1 MTMTTSSG
9 TSHGLQ
15 LGAPGTRVVSA
26 LSPRK
31 VAKKAGRLLLYLT
44 LLIGAIIISLPWVW
58 MIISSLKSN
67 AELHGVPFRFF
78 PKEIHLENFVLAFFP
93 SGGVRA
99 TVAETSIWPRLL
111 LNTMIIAFFVEI
123 GVLLSSS
130 MVAFSVSRL
139 RWRGRTAMFY
149 LVLASMMLPSQVTLI
164 PQYLLYTKVFGWVN
178 TWYPQIV
185 PQFFGAAWAI
195 FLLRQFMMTIPVEID
210 EAARLD
216 GCNDW
221 QLYWRVIMPMCRPA
235 LGAIAIFTFT
245 YVWGDLFTP
254 LLYVRDIDMGNMATG
269 MAIMRQAS
277 SAFGDRFPRDE
288 LSMAAAVIVSL
299 PLVIMFFIFQ
309 KHYIQGVVVTGIK

>member
-1 MTMTTSSG
+1 MTTASG
-9 TSHGLQ
+9 STHGLP
-15 LGAPGTRVVSA
+15 LGAPGTRSVSA

-31 VAKKAGRLLLYLT
+31 AAKKAGRLLLYFA
-44 LLIGAIIISLPWVW
+44 LLIGAIIISLPWTW
-58 MIISSLKSN
+58 MILSSLKSN
-67 AELHGVPFRFF
+67 VELHGVPFRFF
-78 PKEIHLENFVLAFFP
+78 PKELHLENYVLAFFP
-93 SGGVRA
+93 SGGLRA
-99 TVAETSIWPRLL
+99 GVKSVTSIWPRLF

-130 MVAFSVSRL
+130 MVAFSFSHL
-139 RWRGRTAMFY
+139 RWRGRNTMFFV
-149 LVLASMMLPSQVTLI
+149 LLASMMLPSQVTLI

>member
-1 MTMTTSSG
+1 MTTASG
-9 TSHGLQ
+9 STHGLP
-15 LGAPGTRVVSA
+15 LGAPGTRSVSA

-31 VAKKAGRLLLYLT
+31 AAKKAGRLLLYFA
-44 LLIGAIIISLPWVW
+44 LLIGAIIISLPWTW
-58 MIISSLKSN
+58 MILSSLKSN
-67 AELHGVPFRFF
+67 VELHGVPFRFF
-78 PKEIHLENFVLAFFP
+78 PKELHLENYVLAFFP
-93 SGGVRA
+93 SGGLRA
-99 TVAETSIWPRLL
+99 GVKSVTSIWPRLF

-130 MVAFSVSRL
+130 MVAFSFSHL
-139 RWRGRTAMFY
+139 RWRGRNTMFFV
-149 LVLASMMLPSQVTLI
+149 LLASMMLPSQVTLI

-309 KHYIQGVVVTGIK
+309 RHYIQGVVVSGIK